1 MLRPKWKDLGNV
13 CSQRPY
19 IFLGIKHELQLQH
32 VKEQGAEEK
41 KGPVMSRLHMQAVE
55 FCRNI
60 WSVDQ
65 AYEKEKYLLHST
77 CY

>member
-1 MLRPKWKDLGNV
+1 MCTARDH
-13 CSQRPY
+13 
-19 IFLGIKHELQLQH
+19 IFLGIKHELHLQD
-32 VKEQGAEEK
+32 VKEQGVEEK
-41 KGPVMSRLHMQAVE
+41 KDRLLSRLHMQAVE

-65 AYEKEKYLLHST
+65 AYEKEKYLLHCT